1 MVKTERF
8 IVGTVKECINE
19 IWKLIDWS
27 TMTFPDFDF
36 CIDPY
41 EDAESNIENAED
53 GCDLGEAWCGAK
65 GNYDFDPRGTSIN
78 VIFGYYGGGD
88 FYSLC
93 MYDDDEEYKEMII
106 QKMCDTANGELTP
119 YSDTVIELIREGE

>member
-8 IVGTVKECINE
+8 IVGTVKECVDE
-19 IWKLIDWS
+19 IWKLIDWEN
-27 TMTFPDFDF
+27 MIFPDFDF

-41 EDAESNIENAED
+41 DNTEEEIKNAKD
-53 GCDLGEAWCGAK
+53 GCDLGESWYGCK
-65 GNYDFDPRGTSIN
+65 GNYDFDPRGISIN

-88 FYSLC
+88 FCSLC

-106 QKMCDTANGELTP
+106 QKMFDTTNGELAP
-119 YSDTVIELIREGE
+119 YSDTVIELIEKGE